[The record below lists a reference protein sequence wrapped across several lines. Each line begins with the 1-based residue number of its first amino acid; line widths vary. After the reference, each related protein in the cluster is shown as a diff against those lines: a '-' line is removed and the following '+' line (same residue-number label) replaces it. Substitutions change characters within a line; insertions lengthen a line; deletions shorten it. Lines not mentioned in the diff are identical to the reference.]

1 MTKETLVELIEK
13 IVFKHISYTRE
24 PLEDGTLDE
33 ELDEYFENCFEIDVD
48 SEGIVDDLIKFN
60 IVKESE
66 EKSASINGIWF

>member
-1 MTKETLVELIEK
+1 MTKETLTDLIEK

-24 PLEDGTLDE
+24 PLEDGALDE

-60 IVKESE
+60 IIKESE

>member
-1 MTKETLVELIEK
+1 MTKETLVDLIEK

-24 PLEDGTLDE
+24 PLEDGALDE

-60 IVKESE
+60 IVKELE

>member
-13 IVFKHISYTRE
+13 IVFKHMSYTRE
-24 PLEDGTLDE
+24 PLEDGALDE

-48 SEGIVDDLIKFN
+48 SEGIIDDLIKFN